1 MPMSMPMPMP
11 MPIPMSMLMPM
22 SMPMPIPMSMPMP
35 IPIPMPKSMRMPMP
49 ISLPLTMPMPMPM
62 PMLKPAYTNSSVNT
76 NGYTSVDPD
85 TDTTTKRIVS
95 CIVLVV
101 GAFSNFSLSDICH
114 ELLTIKYKQANKT
127 RTQPLKE

>member
-1 MPMSMPMPMP
+1 MPISMPMP
-11 MPIPMSMLMPM
+11 MPIPMSMLMP
-22 SMPMPIPMSMPMP
+22 
-35 IPIPMPKSMRMPMP
+35 IPIPMPMSMRMPMP
-49 ISLPLTMPMPMPM
+49 ISLPLTMPMPM